1 MKGKRTMRLDM
12 EPFLAYDYKM
22 RLRRMSEDLRKEVLS
37 NNLFKKEEKQ
47 DATLPAVQADAQS
60 QQRSFERSELLSR
73 IEVSAVDVT

>member
-1 MKGKRTMRLDM
+1 MKLDM

-37 NNLFKKEEKQ
+37 NNLNNIFKKEEKQ

-60 QQRSFERSELLSR
+60 QQRSFERSELLSGA
-73 IEVSAVDVT
+73 EVSVADVT